1 MLARERDLRLRK
13 QRVEQIILM
22 PDEGENTTPYF
33 AQTYEAYK
41 RDLMIEPGV
50 VVVKVGYAYGWVERR
65 LQEKQ
70 AQVDTFTFA
79 SDYYSLP
86 LIPLLSRPS
95 RLELLMEILETPLPV
110 RDDK

>member
-1 MLARERDLRLRK
+1 MLARERYLRLRK

-41 RDLMIEPGV
+41 RDLMVEPGV
-50 VVVKVGYAYGWVERR
+50 LVVKVGYGCDWVERR

-79 SDYYSLP
+79 VT
-86 LIPLLSRPS
+86 
-95 RLELLMEILETPLPV
+95 ILAATDFTAV
-110 RDDK
+110 SSITVGVADGDFRDTVARTG

>member
-1 MLARERDLRLRK
+1 
-13 QRVEQIILM
+13 
-22 PDEGENTTPYF
+22 
-33 AQTYEAYK
+33 
-41 RDLMIEPGV
+41 MIEPGV

-79 SDYYSLP
+79 RDYYSLP

-110 RDDK
+110 GDA

>member
-1 MLARERDLRLRK
+1 MLARERYLRLRK

-41 RDLMIEPGV
+41 RDLMVEPGV
-50 VVVKVGYAYGWVERR
+50 LVVKVGYGCDWVERR

-79 SDYYSLP
+79 GNYYSLP
-86 LIPLLSRPS
+86 LISLLSRPS
-95 RLELLMEILETPLPV
+95 RLELLMEILKTALPV
-110 RDDK
+110 WDDK